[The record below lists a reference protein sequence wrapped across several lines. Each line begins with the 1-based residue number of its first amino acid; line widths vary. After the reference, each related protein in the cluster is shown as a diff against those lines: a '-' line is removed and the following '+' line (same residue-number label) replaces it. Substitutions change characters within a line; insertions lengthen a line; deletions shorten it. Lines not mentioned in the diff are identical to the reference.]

1 MQKDEGLAR
10 LVFIISLR
18 RSAHFASRFS
28 ATIGLLIVQL
38 FVFPVRRIDGDRH
51 MWCLQLI
58 LVVVF
63 ILILAV
69 IHGRR
74 LIVIGTTNSTFF
86 DIIILG
92 AISAGTRGLN
102 DQLLLLFE
110 MSNVFL
116 LLFQDI
122 EESFCPLG
130 RFFLL

>member
-1 MQKDEGLAR
+1 M
-10 LVFIISLR
+10 VI
-18 RSAHFASRFS
+18 
-28 ATIGLLIVQL
+28 
-38 FVFPVRRIDGDRH
+38 
-51 MWCLQLI
+51 
-58 LVVVF
+58 

-69 IHGRR
+69 IHRRR

-92 AISAGTRGLN
+92 AISAGAGRLN

-110 MSNVFL
+110 LGNVFL

-130 RFFLL
+130 GFFLL

>member
-1 MQKDEGLAR
+1 M
-10 LVFIISLR
+10 
-18 RSAHFASRFS
+18 
-28 ATIGLLIVQL
+28 
-38 FVFPVRRIDGDRH
+38 
-51 MWCLQLI
+51 
-58 LVVVF
+58 VF

-69 IHGRR
+69 IHRRR

-92 AISAGTRGLN
+92 ALSAGAGRLN

-110 MSNVFL
+110 VRNVFL

-130 RFFLL
+130 RSFVL